1 MLLKQQHL
9 ISFSMR
15 KDLYTRR
22 VSACDVVHI
31 SANKY
36 FPSARIQKNPNYK
49 STVLNFTTTI
59 KRCASITWDC
69 ESNIG
74 AGCLNKLDAW
84 TKQWLKLLP
93 LTVFLYWSKILQ
105 VINQCVGYVA
115 YNFAPAPHN
124 LRQCIIQQVAWLNS
138 KFGNWYTNLQTVCNC
153 ECKARVTHTGFASGW
168 RPDALQF
175 RLLSEL

>member
-9 ISFSMR
+9 ISFSMK

-31 SANKY
+31 SANKH
-36 FPSARIQKNPNYK
+36 FTSARIQKNPNYK

-74 AGCLNKLDAW
+74 AGCLNKLDTW
-84 TKQWLKLLP
+84 TKQYSWLKLLP

-105 VINQCVGYVA
+105 VINQCA
-115 YNFAPAPHN
+115 C
-124 LRQCIIQQVAWLNS
+124 R
-138 KFGNWYTNLQTVCNC
+138 LQLC
-153 ECKARVTHTGFASGW
+153 TGTTQFASMYYT
-168 RPDALQF
+168 ASCMVKLQIW
-175 RLLSEL
+175 